1 MYSFY
6 RQINFLTLS
15 LISYFKTTTGR
26 KKEHTLIHSHTKFHI
41 SNNFHFQSL
50 FSLYFKQLYSRVKS
64 LFFCIYH
71 KVSPNLNVNIITPS
85 DHKTT
90 DGRREKAWRRRD
102 TQTKEEEKRG
112 CLINSSFFFYI
123 VNNFLFSISTHPK
136 LFLYVC

>member
-6 RQINFLTLS
+6 IQTNFSTLS

-50 FSLYFKQLYSRVKS
+50 FSLYFKQLYYLVKS

-71 KVSPNLNVNIITPS
+71 KVSLNLNVNIITPS
-85 DHKTT
+85 DPKTT
-90 DGRREKAWRRRD
+90 DGRREKA
-102 TQTKEEEKRG
+102 
-112 CLINSSFFFYI
+112 
-123 VNNFLFSISTHPK
+123 
-136 LFLYVC
+136 